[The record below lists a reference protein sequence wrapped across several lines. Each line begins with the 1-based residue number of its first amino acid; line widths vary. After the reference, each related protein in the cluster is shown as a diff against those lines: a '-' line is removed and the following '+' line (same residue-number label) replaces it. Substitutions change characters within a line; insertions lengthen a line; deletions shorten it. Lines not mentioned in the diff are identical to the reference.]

1 MKNLIYQFW
10 ENRHDTKRVSLQGVT
25 ASWKNIKQYA
35 DRIGAVHMAEENP
48 KLLHNLSTALY
59 YGTFNPVYREEFLEY
74 DNVLFLDSD
83 IFAVEGLDENIFE
96 GFDADIGICTE
107 PLQPRL
113 RARTKVGKINKQ
125 QDELW
130 AMHVEK
136 KWNIKLPRTE
146 EGFLKVYNSGV
157 VLYSNKGMVTAKNDF
172 LPFAEYINYVHSI
185 KGLLPFYTADQNYLH
200 ATLFASK
207 TNFVELHNGWNTL
220 IVLHEKNEQRI
231 IYDRNTNTKFV
242 HPMGLC
248 GNHHWSE
255 EQLWKLTNLPVEEWG
270 MGSKINV
277 VDEIKA

>member
-10 ENRHDTKRVSLQGVT
+10 DNRQYAGRVDMPGVR
-25 ASWKNIKQYA
+25 ASWKSIKQYA
-35 DRIGAVHMAEENP
+35 DRIGAVHMVEENP
-48 KLLHNLSTALY
+48 DLLHNLSSSLY

-83 IFAVEGLDENIFE
+83 ICAVDGLEENIFE

-113 RARTKVGKINKQ
+113 RARTKVGKVNRQ

-130 AMHVEK
+130 AKHVEQN
-136 KWNIKLPRTE
+136 WNITLPRTE

-172 LPFAEYINYVHSI
+172 LPFAEYINYVLSI

-200 ATLFASK
+200 TTLFASK

-220 IVLHEKNEQRI
+220 VTYHEKNTKRI
-231 IYDRNTNTKFV
+231 IYDKDVNTKLV
-242 HPMGLC
+242 HVMGLY
-248 GNHHWSE
+248 GVGHYSE
-255 EQLWKLTNLPVEEWG
+255 EQLWKVANLPVEEWDDG
-270 MGSKINV
+270 CKNV
-277 VDEIKA
+277 TQEIKR